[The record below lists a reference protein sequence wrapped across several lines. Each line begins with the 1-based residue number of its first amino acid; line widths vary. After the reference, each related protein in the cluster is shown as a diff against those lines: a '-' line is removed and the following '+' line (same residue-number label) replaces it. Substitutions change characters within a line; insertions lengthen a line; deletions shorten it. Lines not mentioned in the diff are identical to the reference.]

1 MIMSARAA
9 WCHLLFPSQM
19 LTLMEM
25 LSEESSLA
33 EQLDVVEPERERMM
47 ATEF

>member
-1 MIMSARAA
+1 MIMQRMPA
-9 WCHLLFPSQM
+9 WNHLLFPSQM

-33 EQLDVVEPERERMM
+33 EVLDVVEADRERII
-47 ATEF
+47 ATKC